1 MNEVKRGLTLLV
13 LLVAMMAGWV
23 GVVFAQAPTTTVQD
37 TVYNAS
43 GAPASGTVLVSWN
56 AFTTA
61 GGTSVPAG
69 TTTGA
74 IGANGL
80 LSLTLVPN
88 VGATPMG
95 SYYTAVFHLSDG
107 TTSREYWVVPAVVP
121 GGAPAT
127 LAAIRNQVLPTS
139 VAMQTVSKQYVDSAI
154 AAAVTGTPEES
165 SPYVLKAGDTMT
177 GPLNLP
183 ADPVN
188 TNQAADK
195 HYVDTSVA
203 AVGSGPISVTR
214 LPLFGAS
221 GASHAAGIV
230 PDPGATAG
238 STRYLREDGTWVVP
252 PGGSGGSGTVTSVA
266 AGVWPSW
273 LTPTVTSATTTPSIA
288 VAASAIPN
296 AALANSAVTVNG
308 QSCVLG
314 STCTIAAGSGTV
326 TSVAVGTW
334 PSWLTP
340 TVTSATIAPSIAV
353 AASAIPNAAL
363 ANSAVTVNGQSCVL
377 GSTCTIAAGS
387 GTVTSVTAGS
397 LSPLFSASV
406 ATGTTTPAISFTAST
421 AAQGAFLAGPASGGS
436 GAYSFRSIV
445 AADVP
450 TLNQSTTGNA
460 ATATA
465 LAATPTQATSGQYCT
480 GVTASGNCNSAQ
492 VTFAQ
497 LSGTATAT
505 QLPAATTSAQGAV
518 VLPTG
523 ASSNTLGTMAS
534 QAASAVA
541 VTGGTIN
548 GTTIG
553 ATTPAAGTF
562 SYATVKGSTVGSE
575 VMDIEN
581 TNATGV
587 SAFSFLNNS
596 GTSMGGFGYANTSFT
611 AYPFLDGNTY
621 MFGSGAGVCLATY
634 LSSGKCGLSFAS
646 GSNNA
651 VFAGTVTAA
660 QVVGGGSTPAIAA
673 GAAAGTSPTVSVSG
687 TNMAGVITLTTGT
700 ATTASATLATV
711 TFNGTLGTAP
721 QGCQLEPRNAN
732 AAAASVS
739 TYTTAPS
746 TTAWSVAV
754 DATALAASTAYSWA
768 YLCM

>member
-43 GAPASGTVLVSWN
+43 GAPASGTVLVSWS

-61 GGTSVPAG
+61 GGTAVPAG
-69 TTTGA
+69 TTTA
-74 IGANGL
+74 TIGANGL

-165 SPYVLKAGDTMT
+165 SPYVLKAGDTMM
-177 GPLNLP
+177 GPLSLP

-203 AVGSGPISVTR
+203 AVGSGNISVTR

-252 PGGSGGSGTVTSVA
+252 AGGSGGSSGSGTVTNVA
-266 AGVWPSW
+266 VGAWPSW
-273 LTPTVTSATTTPSIA
+273 LTPTVTSAATT
-288 VAASAIPN
+288 
-296 AALANSAVTVNG
+296 
-308 QSCVLG
+308 
-314 STCTIAAGSGTV
+314 
-326 TSVAVGTW
+326 
-334 PSWLTP
+334 
-340 TVTSATIAPSIAV
+340 PSIAV

-421 AAQGAFLAGPASGGS
+421 AAQGAFLAGPGSGGS

-480 GVTASGNCNSAQ
+480 GVTATGNCNSAQ
-492 VTFAQ
+492 VTFAL

-523 ASSNTLGTMAS
+523 ASSNMLGTMAS

-541 VTGGTIN
+541 VTGGTVN

-553 ATTPAAGTF
+553 ATTAAAGTF
-562 SYATVKGSTVGSE
+562 SYVTVKGSTAGSE
-575 VMDIEN
+575 VMDVEN
-581 TNATGV
+581 TNAAGV

-660 QVVGGGSTPAIAA
+660 QVIGGGSTPAIAA

-732 AAAASVS
+732 AAAAAVS